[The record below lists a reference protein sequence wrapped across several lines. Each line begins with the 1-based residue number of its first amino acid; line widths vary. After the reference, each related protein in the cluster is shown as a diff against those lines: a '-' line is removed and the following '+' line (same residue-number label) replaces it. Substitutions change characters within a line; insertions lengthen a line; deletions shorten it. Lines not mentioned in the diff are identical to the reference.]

1 MSKLSE
7 VVIAKTL
14 TFPIEKNPIR
24 NELGQKSR
32 EKGRGS
38 LKDVLGG

>member
-14 TFPIEKNPIR
+14 TFPNKKNPIR
-24 NELGQKSR
+24 TELCQKSR
-32 EKGRGS
+32 GGGRGS

>member
-14 TFPIEKNPIR
+14 TFPNKKNPIR
-24 NELGQKSR
+24 TELCQKSR
-32 EKGRGS
+32 GKVEGLSKTF
-38 LKDVLGG
+38 